1 MATSISSDMNNNNSS
16 SSDSSSV
23 SMQEEAMSRLQ
34 SRFARR
40 LRVVTEPKHSNK
52 MHRTRTLSELILLSP
67 RSSPRVTPGRSRFDM
82 DIEVS
87 AFFAAGEGV
96 VDFLATHM
104 AGAGAAVGARGH
116 FSSAS
121 STTSASSSVFEET
134 APGSRSSDLTIREED
149 VDVDDVDDDEQLLAE
164 DDQDID
170 DSYDDDNQE
179 SHEFLDDDGDD
190 DVNMDGAAAFE
201 VDGSP
206 EPETEPDTV
215 EDAEEPQP
223 AAESAHSVGE
233 VIDMLFEIHSAL
245 KTRHLGQRT
254 AASAL
259 AASNLVSTLAY
270 PALEPMPRD
279 EQLEAIE
286 NTRKMLECAIC
297 QEVFTG
303 ATEATCCGQIFC
315 KDCIE
320 RWVSERGSC
329 PMCRESIGFS
339 LLVSSRHAQR
349 MANEMKVT
357 CPYCAEAMKKASLA
371 DHMTSCDMA
380 PVEPPPPADVALR
393 NLLVATARL
402 NAASLAQFLMA
413 PSPPPALMMQCYIRT
428 RGGGNYELY
437 TQDTDTLLCTA
448 VRRRQYDMS
457 VSFSIYLATNLD
469 GATHNSNSNNSI
481 TGTSSSAVQVAR
493 LEKNYMGSQ
502 YTMFDTTGDAP
513 VELGAVQYA
522 ATFGKSPRQMRVAL
536 PLVAAVEPA
545 VDSSADGAPSWH
557 VQPWAPGHKED
568 TILAQVEN
576 PDPAKA
582 LHLINKPPVWIES
595 LEAYCLDFGGRVAAA
610 SVKNFLL
617 SHPDDMDK
625 TLMLFGRT
633 QDRQVYSMDYSHPF
647 TPVQAFAIALSS
659 MDSHLVTF
667 D

>member
-1 MATSISSDMNNNNSS
+1 MADASGLTNNNATTMGDEVVN
-16 SSDSSSV
+16 
-23 SMQEEAMSRLQ
+23 RLQ

-67 RSSPRVTPGRSRFDM
+67 RSSPRVTPRHNRFDM

-87 AFFAAGEGV
+87 AFFADGEGV
-96 VDFLATHM
+96 VDILE
-104 AGAGAAVGARGH
+104 ARRRGN

-121 STTSASSSVFEET
+121 STGSSSIFEET
-134 APGSRSSDLTIREED
+134 APGSRSSDLASHEEEEE
-149 VDVDDVDDDEQLLAE
+149 DDDEG
-164 DDQDID
+164 
-170 DSYDDDNQE
+170 NQE
-179 SHEFLDDDGDD
+179 THEDADADEAMELVADTADQHDESEA
-190 DVNMDGAAAFE
+190 MDE
-201 VDGSP
+201 V
-206 EPETEPDTV
+206 EPEVEPSMD
-215 EDAEEPQP
+215 EDESVIELDLVAEQEP
-223 AAESAHSVGE
+223 ENAHSVGE
-233 VIDMLFEIHSAL
+233 VIDMLFEIHTAL

-270 PALEPMPRD
+270 PAPEPIPRD
-279 EQLEAIE
+279 EQLESIE

-297 QEVFTG
+297 QEVFTS

-349 MANEMKVT
+349 MANEMKVS
-357 CPYCAEAMKKASLA
+357 CPFCSDAMKKASLT
-371 DHMTSCDMA
+371 DHMVACDMA

-393 NLLVATARL
+393 NMLIATARL
-402 NAASLAQFLMA
+402 NTAFLARFLMG
-413 PSPPPALMMQCYIRT
+413 PSPPQALMMQCYIRT

-437 TQDTDTLLCTA
+437 TQDTDMLLCTA

-457 VSFSIYLATNLD
+457 VSFSIYLSNNVD
-469 GATHNSNSNNSI
+469 GSHNNSSLTAAAAAGTSNNNNNNSI
-481 TGTSSSAVQVAR
+481 QVAR

-502 YTMFDTTGDAP
+502 YTMYDTSGENP

-536 PLVAAVEPA
+536 PLVAEVPE
-545 VDSSADGAPSWH
+545 VDNSADSAPSWQ
-557 VQPWAPGHKED
+557 VQPWLASHKED
-568 TILAQVEN
+568 TILAQVES

>member
-1 MATSISSDMNNNNSS
+1 MVAICWYDTMAATFVPTPSLSAGEPSPSS
-16 SSDSSSV
+16 SNGEGV
-23 SMQEEAMSRLQ
+23 ARAAPIAA
-34 SRFARR
+34 SRFAHRR

-67 RSSPRVTPGRSRFDM
+67 RSSPRITPRHKRFDM

-87 AFFAAGEGV
+87 SFFAEGEGL
-96 VDFLATHM
+96 VDLLGSSRNGRYGFADTERHST
-104 AGAGAAVGARGH
+104 A
-116 FSSAS
+116 FSVHD
-121 STTSASSSVFEET
+121 TIEEET
-134 APGSRSSDLTIREED
+134 ASNNSRPNRFFPNEE
-149 VDVDDVDDDEQLLAE
+149 
-164 DDQDID
+164 
-170 DSYDDDNQE
+170 DNQE
-179 SHEFLDDDGDD
+179 DHEEM
-190 DVNMDGAAAFE
+190 DVDTEEPEPM
-201 VDGSP
+201 P
-206 EPETEPDTV
+206 EPESETL
-215 EDAEEPQP
+215 
-223 AAESAHSVGE
+223 ESQHSVGD
-233 VIDMLFEIHSAL
+233 VVDMLFEIHSAL
-245 KTRHLGQRT
+245 KSRHLGQRT

-270 PALEPMPRD
+270 PAPAPIPRD
-279 EQLEAIE
+279 EQLEALE

-297 QEVFTG
+297 QEVFTN

-315 KDCIE
+315 KECIE

-339 LLVSSRHAQR
+339 LLAASRHAQR
-349 MANEMKVT
+349 MANEMKVS
-357 CPYCAEAMKKASLA
+357 CPYCSENMKKASLT
-371 DHMTSCDMA
+371 DHVSMCDQA

-393 NLLVATARL
+393 QLLVQTARL
-402 NAASLAQFLMA
+402 NRTFLARFLMA
-413 PSPPPALMMQCYIRT
+413 PAPPQALMMQCYIRT

-437 TQDTDTLLCTA
+437 TQDNDTLLCTA

-457 VSFSIYLATNLD
+457 VSFVISLAPNLD
-469 GATHNSNSNNSI
+469 TTSNQDEDGAYTVN
-481 TGTSSSAVQVAR
+481 APMQVAR

-502 YTMFDTTGDAP
+502 YTMFDTTGETP

-536 PLVAAVEPA
+536 PLVSAVSD
-545 VDSSADGAPSWH
+545 VDSAVDGAPSWQ
-557 VQPWAPGHKED
+557 VQPWRAANKED
-568 TILAQVEN
+568 TILSQVEN
-576 PDPAKA
+576 PDTARA

-633 QDRQVYSMDYSHPF
+633 QDRQVYSMDYAHPF

>member
-1 MATSISSDMNNNNSS
+1 MSSASTSNNNMG
-16 SSDSSSV
+16 DEV
-23 SMQEEAMSRLQ
+23 VSRLQ

-67 RSSPRVTPGRSRFDM
+67 RAGSPRVVPGGRRSRSRFDM

-87 AFFAAGEGV
+87 AFFAEHGEGV
-96 VDFLATHM
+96 VDFLATSSVG
-104 AGAGAAVGARGH
+104 AGAG
-116 FSSAS
+116 S
-121 STTSASSSVFEET
+121 TSASSSAASSVLGET
-134 APGSRSSDLTIREED
+134 APGSRSSDLAIHEED
-149 VDVDDVDDDEQLLAE
+149 AEDNQASHECADDDVDMSQNNEPEAE
-164 DDQDID
+164 PDAEPDA
-170 DSYDDDNQE
+170 E
-179 SHEFLDDDGDD
+179 L
-190 DVNMDGAAAFE
+190 AAA
-201 VDGSP
+201 P
-206 EPETEPDTV
+206 EP
-215 EDAEEPQP
+215 QR
-223 AAESAHSVGE
+223 SVGE

-315 KDCIE
+315 KECIE

-357 CPYCAEAMKKASLA
+357 CAFCSESMKKAALA
-371 DHMTSCDMA
+371 DHMAACDMA

-393 NLLVATARL
+393 QLLVTTARL
-402 NAASLAQFLMA
+402 NAAFLQRFLMA
-413 PSPPPALMMQCYIRT
+413 PSPPQALMMQCYIRT

-437 TQDTDTLLCTA
+437 TQDSDTLLCTA

-457 VSFSIYLATNLD
+457 VSFSIYLAANLE
-469 GATHNSNSNNSI
+469 GSASNNNSNA
-481 TGTSSSAVQVAR
+481 TQVAR

-502 YTMFDTTGDAP
+502 YTMFDTTGEAP

-536 PLVAAVEPA
+536 PLVAPIEEAE
-545 VDSSADGAPSWH
+545 SSTDGAPAWA
-557 VQPWAPGHKED
+557 VQPWAPSSKDD

>member
-1 MATSISSDMNNNNSS
+1 MNNTSASS
-16 SSDSSSV
+16 SP
-23 SMQEEAMSRLQ
+23 RQ

-67 RSSPRVTPGRSRFDM
+67 RSSPRITPRNKRLDM

-87 AFFAAGEGV
+87 RSFADGEGT
-96 VDFLATHM
+96 VDILGGLRDRTR
-104 AGAGAAVGARGH
+104 VGR
-116 FSSAS
+116 FSFFDCE
-121 STTSASSSVFEET
+121 TETET
-134 APGSRSSDLTIREED
+134 APSTRFSDIIIE
-149 VDVDDVDDDEQLLAE
+149 DDDENNQEDASMSPE
-164 DDQDID
+164 DDAMGET
-170 DSYDDDNQE
+170 N
-179 SHEFLDDDGDD
+179 
-190 DVNMDGAAAFE
+190 
-201 VDGSP
+201 
-206 EPETEPDTV
+206 EPETEREPET
-215 EDAEEPQP
+215 EAEP
-223 AAESAHSVGE
+223 APARSVGE
-233 VIDMLFEIHSAL
+233 VIDVLFEIHTAL
-245 KTRHLGQRT
+245 KTKHLGQRT

-259 AASNLVSTLAY
+259 AASNLVSKLAY
-270 PALEPMPRD
+270 PAPEPIPRD
-279 EQLEAIE
+279 EQLETLD

-329 PMCRESIGFS
+329 PMCRENIGFS

-349 MANEMKVT
+349 MANEMKVS
-357 CPYCAEAMKKASLA
+357 CPYCSESMKKALQA
-371 DHMTSCDMA
+371 DHMTLCDQA

-393 NLLVATARL
+393 QLLIKTARL
-402 NAASLAQFLMA
+402 NAAFLRRFLLA
-413 PSPPPALMMQCYIRT
+413 PSPPAAAMMQCYIRT

-437 TQDTDTLLCTA
+437 TQDTDTLLLTA

-457 VSFSIYLATNLD
+457 VSFHIYLAANLENA
-469 GATHNSNSNNSI
+469 GNNQTAI
-481 TGTSSSAVQVAR
+481 QVAR

-502 YTMFDTTGDAP
+502 YTIVDTTSEQP

-536 PLVAAVEPA
+536 PRVTELPEIDSA
-545 VDSSADGAPSWH
+545 VDGTPSWEI
-557 VQPWAPGHKED
+557 VPWQAQNKED
-568 TILAQVEN
+568 TILAQVDA
-576 PDPAKA
+576 PDASRSIN
-582 LHLINKPPVWIES
+582 LINKPPVWIES

-633 QDRQVYSMDYSHPF
+633 QDRQVYSMDYAHPF
-647 TPVQAFAIALSS
+647 SPVQAFAIALSS

>member
-1 MATSISSDMNNNNSS
+1 
-16 SSDSSSV
+16 
-23 SMQEEAMSRLQ
+23 
-34 SRFARR
+34 
-40 LRVVTEPKHSNK
+40 

-67 RSSPRVTPGRSRFDM
+67 RSSPRVTPRHKRFDM

-87 AFFAAGEGV
+87 SFFAEGEGL
-96 VDFLATHM
+96 VDLM
-104 AGAGAAVGARGH
+104 AGSRRLSERHSTGFSAIEEEGANRFFANVQEDNQH
-116 FSSAS
+116 
-121 STTSASSSVFEET
+121 EEM
-134 APGSRSSDLTIREED
+134 D
-149 VDVDDVDDDEQLLAE
+149 VDE
-164 DDQDID
+164 
-170 DSYDDDNQE
+170 
-179 SHEFLDDDGDD
+179 
-190 DVNMDGAAAFE
+190 
-201 VDGSP
+201 P
-206 EPETEPDTV
+206 EPEAEAEP
-215 EDAEEPQP
+215 EPQ
-223 AAESAHSVGE
+223 ETQHSVGE
-233 VIDMLFEIHSAL
+233 VVDMLFEIHSAL
-245 KTRHLGQRT
+245 KSRHLGQRT

-259 AASNLVSTLAY
+259 AASNLVNTLAY
-270 PALEPMPRD
+270 PAPDPIPRD
-279 EQLEAIE
+279 EQLEALE

-297 QEVFTG
+297 QEVFTN

-329 PMCRESIGFS
+329 PMCREAIGFS
-339 LLVSSRHAQR
+339 LLAASRHAQR
-349 MANEMKVT
+349 MANEMKVN
-357 CPYCAEAMKKASLA
+357 CPYCSETMKKAGLE
-371 DHMTSCDMA
+371 DHVSTCDQA

-393 NLLVATARL
+393 QLLISTARL
-402 NAASLAQFLMA
+402 NSAFLARFLTA
-413 PSPPPALMMQCYIRT
+413 PSSPQALMMQCYIRT

-457 VSFSIYLATNLD
+457 VSFIISLATNLD
-469 GATHNSNSNNSI
+469 T
-481 TGTSSSAVQVAR
+481 TSSNQTDEDGAYPMNAPVPVAR
-493 LEKNYMGSQ
+493 LDKNYMGSQ
-502 YTMFDTTGDAP
+502 YTMYDTRGEVP

-536 PLVAAVEPA
+536 PLVAPIPD
-545 VDSSADGAPSWH
+545 VDSAVDGAPSWQ
-557 VQPWAPGHKED
+557 VQPWRPETKED
-568 TILAQVEN
+568 TILSQVES
-576 PDPAKA
+576 PDTARA

-633 QDRQVYSMDYSHPF
+633 QDRQVYSMDYAHPF

>member
-1 MATSISSDMNNNNSS
+1 MAATFVPTPSLSAGEPSPSSSTGGGEARAAPISS
-16 SSDSSSV
+16 
-23 SMQEEAMSRLQ
+23 A
-34 SRFARR
+34 SRFAQRR

-67 RSSPRVTPGRSRFDM
+67 RSSPRITPRHKRFDM

-87 AFFAAGEGV
+87 SFFAEGEGL
-96 VDFLATHM
+96 VDLMGSSRNGLWRLGERHSM
-104 AGAGAAVGARGH
+104 G
-116 FSSAS
+116 FSAINEEEA
-121 STTSASSSVFEET
+121 TTSSNVNRFFPNNDTEDTTDNQHEEM
-134 APGSRSSDLTIREED
+134 D
-149 VDVDDVDDDEQLLAE
+149 VDEEQ
-164 DDQDID
+164 
-170 DSYDDDNQE
+170 
-179 SHEFLDDDGDD
+179 
-190 DVNMDGAAAFE
+190 
-201 VDGSP
+201 P
-206 EPETEPDTV
+206 EPE
-215 EDAEEPQP
+215 AEVDPEAKPQ
-223 AAESAHSVGE
+223 ETQHSVGE
-233 VIDMLFEIHSAL
+233 VVDMLFEIHSAL
-245 KTRHLGQRT
+245 KSRHLGQRT

-270 PALEPMPRD
+270 PTPEPIPRD
-279 EQLEAIE
+279 EQLEALE

-297 QEVFTG
+297 QEVFTN

-315 KDCIE
+315 KECIE

-329 PMCRESIGFS
+329 PMCREAIGFS
-339 LLVSSRHAQR
+339 LLAASRHAQR

-357 CPYCAEAMKKASLA
+357 CPYCSEAMKKAGLA
-371 DHMTSCDMA
+371 DHVSACDQA

-393 NLLVATARL
+393 QLLIRTARM
-402 NAASLAQFLMA
+402 NSTFLARFLTA
-413 PSPPPALMMQCYIRT
+413 PSPPQALMMQCYIRT

-457 VSFSIYLATNLD
+457 VSFIISIATNLD
-469 GATHNSNSNNSI
+469 ASSNQTDEDGAYPIN
-481 TGTSSSAVQVAR
+481 APVPVAR
-493 LEKNYMGSQ
+493 LDKNYMGSQ
-502 YTMFDTTGDAP
+502 YTMYATTGEVP
-513 VELGAVQYA
+513 IELGAVQYA

-536 PLVAAVEPA
+536 PLVAPVPD
-545 VDSSADGAPSWH
+545 VDSAVDGAPSWQ
-557 VQPWAPGHKED
+557 VQPWRPETKED
-568 TILAQVEN
+568 TILSQVEN
-576 PDPAKA
+576 PDTARA

-633 QDRQVYSMDYSHPF
+633 QDRQVYSMDYAHPF

>member
-1 MATSISSDMNNNNSS
+1 MAATFVPTPSLSAGEPSPSS
-16 SSDSSSV
+16 SNG
-23 SMQEEAMSRLQ
+23 EAAARAAPLTA
-34 SRFARR
+34 SRFAQRR

-67 RSSPRVTPGRSRFDM
+67 RSSPRITPRHKRLDM

-87 AFFAAGEGV
+87 SFFAQGEGL
-96 VDFLATHM
+96 VDLLGSSRNARF
-104 AGAGAAVGARGH
+104 GFVGDSERHSTA
-116 FSSAS
+116 FSVHD
-121 STTSASSSVFEET
+121 TIEEET
-134 APGSRSSDLTIREED
+134 ASNISRRNRFFPTE
-149 VDVDDVDDDEQLLAE
+149 
-164 DDQDID
+164 
-170 DSYDDDNQE
+170 DNQE
-179 SHEFLDDDGDD
+179 DHEEM
-190 DVNMDGAAAFE
+190 DVDTE
-201 VDGSP
+201 EP
-206 EPETEPDTV
+206 EPMPEPDSETT
-215 EDAEEPQP
+215 
-223 AAESAHSVGE
+223 ESQHSVGD
-233 VIDMLFEIHSAL
+233 VVDMLFEIHSAL
-245 KTRHLGQRT
+245 KSRHLGQRT

-270 PALEPMPRD
+270 PAPAPIPRD
-279 EQLEAIE
+279 EQLEALE

-297 QEVFTG
+297 QEVFTN

-315 KDCIE
+315 KECIE

-339 LLVSSRHAQR
+339 LLAASRHAQR
-349 MANEMKVT
+349 MANEMKVC
-357 CPYCAEAMKKASLA
+357 CPYCSENMKKASLA
-371 DHMTSCDMA
+371 DHVSTCDQA

-393 NLLVATARL
+393 QLLVQTARL
-402 NAASLAQFLMA
+402 NRTFLARFLMA
-413 PSPPPALMMQCYIRT
+413 PAPPQALMMQCYIRT

-437 TQDTDTLLCTA
+437 TQDNDTLLCTA

-457 VSFSIYLATNLD
+457 VSFIISLASNLD
-469 GATHNSNSNNSI
+469 TASNQDEDGAYVAN
-481 TGTSSSAVQVAR
+481 APMQVAR

-502 YTMFDTTGDAP
+502 YTMFDTTGETA

-536 PLVAAVEPA
+536 PLVSSVSDVDSA
-545 VDSSADGAPSWH
+545 VDGTPSWQ
-557 VQPWAPGHKED
+557 VQPWRAANKED
-568 TILAQVEN
+568 TILSQVEN
-576 PDPAKA
+576 PDTARA

-633 QDRQVYSMDYSHPF
+633 QDRQVYSMDYAHPF

>member
-1 MATSISSDMNNNNSS
+1 MAQASGLRNNNATTIGDEVVN
-16 SSDSSSV
+16 
-23 SMQEEAMSRLQ
+23 RLQ

-67 RSSPRVTPGRSRFDM
+67 RSSPRVTPRHNRFDM

-87 AFFAAGEGV
+87 AFFADGEGV
-96 VDFLATHM
+96 VDILE
-104 AGAGAAVGARGH
+104 ARRRGG
-116 FSSAS
+116 FSSSS
-121 STTSASSSVFEET
+121 STGSSSIFEET
-134 APGSRSSDLTIREED
+134 ALGSRSSDLAIHEEGEDEEEVSNQETHEDDEAMELVAHEEENEAMDEVEPESEPAVEED
-149 VDVDDVDDDEQLLAE
+149 ASVIEAE
-164 DDQDID
+164 PQ
-170 DSYDDDNQE
+170 Q
-179 SHEFLDDDGDD
+179 
-190 DVNMDGAAAFE
+190 
-201 VDGSP
+201 
-206 EPETEPDTV
+206 EPEN
-215 EDAEEPQP
+215 
-223 AAESAHSVGE
+223 AHSVGE
-233 VIDMLFEIHSAL
+233 VIDMLFEIHTAL

-270 PALEPMPRD
+270 PAPEPIPRD
-279 EQLEAIE
+279 EQLESIE

-297 QEVFTG
+297 QEVFTS

-357 CPYCAEAMKKASLA
+357 CPYCSDSMKKAGLA
-371 DHMTSCDMA
+371 DHMLACDMA
-380 PVEPPPPADVALR
+380 PVEPPPPADVAMR
-393 NLLVATARL
+393 NLLIATARM
-402 NAASLAQFLMA
+402 NTAFLARFLMA
-413 PSPPPALMMQCYIRT
+413 PSPPQALMMQCYIRT

-457 VSFSIYLATNLD
+457 VSFSIYLANNLD
-469 GATHNSNSNNSI
+469 GSNNNNSI
-481 TGTSSSAVQVAR
+481 TAAGNNNSGAIQVAR

-502 YTMFDTTGDAP
+502 YTMFDTSGENP

-536 PLVAAVEPA
+536 PLVNEVPE
-545 VDSSADGAPSWH
+545 VDSAADGAPSWQ
-557 VQPWAPGHKED
+557 VQPWQASNKED
-568 TILAQVEN
+568 TILAQVES
-576 PDPAKA
+576 PDPSKA

>member
-1 MATSISSDMNNNNSS
+1 MESNNNNNNQLA
-16 SSDSSSV
+16 V
-23 SMQEEAMSRLQ
+23 NN
-34 SRFARR
+34 RFARR

-52 MHRTRTLSELILLSP
+52 MHNTRTLSELILLSP
-67 RSSPRVTPGRSRFDM
+67 RNSPRITPRNKRFDM

-87 AFFAAGEGV
+87 MNFAEGEGT
-96 VDFLATHM
+96 VDIFGSQGINSL
-104 AGAGAAVGARGH
+104 
-116 FSSAS
+116 SSFMHD
-121 STTSASSSVFEET
+121 TNMEET
-134 APGSRSSDLTIREED
+134 APGSRFSDSDYMEI
-149 VDVDDVDDDEQLLAE
+149 
-164 DDQDID
+164 
-170 DSYDDDNQE
+170 SNQE
-179 SHEFLDDDGDD
+179 DEEMMEEISTDSNNAE
-190 DVNMDGAAAFE
+190 ME
-201 VDGSP
+201 S
-206 EPETEPDTV
+206 ETRNIG
-215 EDAEEPQP
+215 
-223 AAESAHSVGE
+223 VGE

-245 KTRHLGQRT
+245 KSKHLGQRT

-259 AASNLVSTLAY
+259 AASNLVSTVAY
-270 PALEPMPRD
+270 PPEDPIPRD
-279 EQLEAIE
+279 EQLEALE

-297 QEVFTG
+297 QEVFTS

-329 PMCRESIGFS
+329 PMCRENIGFS

-349 MANEMKVT
+349 MANEMKVN
-357 CPYCAEAMKKASLA
+357 CPYCSEVMKKAGLA

-380 PVEPPPPADVALR
+380 TVEPPPPADVLLR
-393 NLLVATARL
+393 NILIATARL
-402 NAASLAQFLMA
+402 NMTNLARFLMA
-413 PSPPPALMMQCYIRT
+413 PSPPESLMMQCYIRT

-437 TQDTDTLLCTA
+437 TQDTDILLCTA

-457 VSFSIYLATNLD
+457 VSFSIYAASNLED
-469 GATHNSNSNNSI
+469 DRSNGNS
-481 TGTSSSAVQVAR
+481 TQVAR

-502 YTMFDTTGDAP
+502 YTMYNTSGVQS
-513 VELGAVQYA
+513 VEMGAVQYA

-536 PLVAAVEPA
+536 PLVHEIQQDENNDEGIPA
-545 VDSSADGAPSWH
+545 WAMQEWQASS
-557 VQPWAPGHKED
+557 KED
-568 TILAQVEN
+568 TMLAHVDN
-576 PDPAKA
+576 PDPSKA
-582 LHLINKPPVWIES
+582 INLINKPPVWIES

-633 QDRQVYSMDYSHPF
+633 QDRQVYSMDYAHPF

>member
-1 MATSISSDMNNNNSS
+1 MAQATGNLSNNNMN
-16 SSDSSSV
+16 
-23 SMQEEAMSRLQ
+23 EEAVNRLQ

-67 RSSPRVTPGRSRFDM
+67 RSSPRVTPRHNRFDM

-87 AFFAAGEGV
+87 SFFAEGEGV
-96 VDFLATHM
+96 VDILE
-104 AGAGAAVGARGH
+104 ARRRGG
-116 FSSAS
+116 FSSSS
-121 STTSASSSVFEET
+121 STGSSSIFEET
-134 APGSRSSDLTIREED
+134 APGSRSSDLAIHDEEGEEVNVIEMSNQTTHEDADEDESMEAVEEKEENNDMEEVEPEPPVEED
-149 VDVDDVDDDEQLLAE
+149 EEVIEVITTTTNPSAVVAESEQ
-164 DDQDID
+164 
-170 DSYDDDNQE
+170 
-179 SHEFLDDDGDD
+179 
-190 DVNMDGAAAFE
+190 
-201 VDGSP
+201 
-206 EPETEPDTV
+206 EPEN
-215 EDAEEPQP
+215 
-223 AAESAHSVGE
+223 AHSVGE
-233 VIDMLFEIHSAL
+233 VIDMLFEIHTAL

-270 PALEPMPRD
+270 PAPEPIPRD
-279 EQLEAIE
+279 EQLESIE

-357 CPYCAEAMKKASLA
+357 CPFCSDSMKKAGLA
-371 DHMTSCDMA
+371 DHMVACDMA

-393 NLLVATARL
+393 NLLITTARL
-402 NAASLAQFLMA
+402 NTAFLSRFLMA
-413 PSPPPALMMQCYIRT
+413 PSPPQALMMQCYIRT

-457 VSFSIYLATNLD
+457 VSFSIYLANNLD
-469 GATHNSNSNNSI
+469 GLNSSSSNNNAGAI
-481 TGTSSSAVQVAR
+481 QVAR

-502 YTMFDTTGDAP
+502 YTMFDTSGDAP

-536 PLVAAVEPA
+536 PLVSEVPE
-545 VDSSADGAPSWH
+545 VDSNSEGAPSWA
-557 VQPWAPGHKED
+557 VQPWAPSNKED

>member
-1 MATSISSDMNNNNSS
+1 MATFVPTPSLGEPSPSS
-16 SSDSSSV
+16 SSTGG
-23 SMQEEAMSRLQ
+23 EARAAPISA
-34 SRFARR
+34 SRFAQRR
-40 LRVVTEPKHSNK
+40 LRVFTEPKHSNK

-67 RSSPRVTPGRSRFDM
+67 RSSPRITPRHKRLDM

-87 AFFAAGEGV
+87 SFFAEGEGL
-96 VDFLATHM
+96 VDILGTSRNRH
-104 AGAGAAVGARGH
+104 GERH
-116 FSSAS
+116 SSAF
-121 STTSASSSVFEET
+121 SANDTIEEE
-134 APGSRSSDLTIREED
+134 PRNRFFP
-149 VDVDDVDDDEQLLAE
+149 V
-164 DDQDID
+164 
-170 DSYDDDNQE
+170 DNQE
-179 SHEFLDDDGDD
+179 DEQ
-190 DVNMDGAAAFE
+190 MDE
-201 VDGSP
+201 P
-206 EPETEPDTV
+206 EPEMEVEP
-215 EDAEEPQP
+215 EPQ
-223 AAESAHSVGE
+223 ETQRSVGE
-233 VIDMLFEIHSAL
+233 VVDMLFEIHSAL

-270 PALEPMPRD
+270 PAPDPIPRD
-279 EQLEAIE
+279 EQMEALE

-297 QEVFTG
+297 QEVFTN

-315 KDCIE
+315 KECIE

-339 LLVSSRHAQR
+339 LLAASRHAQR
-349 MANEMKVT
+349 MANEMKVN
-357 CPYCAEAMKKASLA
+357 CPYCSETMKKASLA
-371 DHMTSCDMA
+371 DHVSTCDQA

-393 NLLVATARL
+393 QLLVRTARMNSSFL
-402 NAASLAQFLMA
+402 MRFLMA
-413 PSPPPALMMQCYIRT
+413 PSPPQAVMMQCYIRT

-457 VSFSIYLATNLD
+457 VSFVISLATNLD
-469 GATHNSNSNNSI
+469 
-481 TGTSSSAVQVAR
+481 TSSNQEEDGVIPLNTPVPVAR

-502 YTMFDTTGDAP
+502 YTMFDTTGETP

-536 PLVAAVEPA
+536 PLVAPVAD
-545 VDSSADGAPSWH
+545 VDSAVDGAPSWQ
-557 VQPWAPGHKED
+557 VQPWQAANKED
-568 TILAQVEN
+568 TILSQVEN
-576 PDPAKA
+576 PDTARA

-633 QDRQVYSMDYSHPF
+633 QDRQVYSMDYAHPF
-647 TPVQAFAIALSS
+647 SPVQAFAIALSS